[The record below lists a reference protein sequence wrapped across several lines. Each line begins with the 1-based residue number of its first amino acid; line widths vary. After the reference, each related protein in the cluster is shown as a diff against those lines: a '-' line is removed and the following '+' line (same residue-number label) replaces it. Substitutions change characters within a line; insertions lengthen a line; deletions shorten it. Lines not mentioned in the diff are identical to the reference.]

1 MKSDVIGAAERL
13 SKWATPETPD
23 VSLAYATPA
32 GTYGTLSSA
41 ISGTVDVNS
50 RDDMIASA
58 VNLLAQKL
66 DGLAVEMD
74 GKQVGKLVAP
84 TVSREIKRE
93 TDNAIIGGGRRAR
106 I

>member
-1 MKSDVIGAAERL
+1 MAQ
-13 SKWATPETPD
+13 WATPDVPD
-23 VSLAYATPA
+23 VAIAYSTPS
-32 GTYGTLSSA
+32 GMYGTLSSA
-41 ISGTVDVNS
+41 VSGTVDVNS

-106 I
+106 F